1 MLIISALITC
11 GMVTCVETISPP
23 SDYQLRFIE
32 DDSSIFIIL
41 SSGERVVD
49 TIPYNEFQEGIG
61 HILWE
66 DNHE

>member
-1 MLIISALITC
+1 MLAISALMTC

-23 SDYQLRFIE
+23 SDYQIRFIE
-32 DDSSIFIIL
+32 NDTAIFVVL

-49 TIPYNEFQEGIG
+49 TIPYNESQKGIG